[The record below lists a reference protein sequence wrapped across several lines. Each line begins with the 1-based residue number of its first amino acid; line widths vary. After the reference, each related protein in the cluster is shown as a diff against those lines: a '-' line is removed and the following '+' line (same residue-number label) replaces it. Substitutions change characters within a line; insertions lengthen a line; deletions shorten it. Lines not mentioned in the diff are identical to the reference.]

1 MSLADKRGFTILEA
15 VVALAIVGVAGVAA
29 LEAAGTEFRAAARAQ
44 AAYVGAALAADRL
57 AAVTLARADELVP
70 LADSL
75 ARGAFPPPFAE
86 YTWAASVRAA
96 LGEPALY
103 EVAIAVRG
111 HDLDYTVATR
121 HYRPA
126 IALP

>member
-1 MSLADKRGFTILEA
+1 MLEA

-29 LEAAGTEFRAAARAQ
+29 LEAAGSEFRAAARAQ

-57 AAVTLARADELVP
+57 AALTLARADELTS

-75 ARGAFPPPFAE
+75 ARGTFPPPFAA
-86 YTWAASVRAA
+86 YTWTASVRAA
-96 LGEPALY
+96 FGEPDLY

-111 HDLDYTVATR
+111 TDLDYAVATR
-121 HYRPA
+121 LYRPA
-126 IALP
+126 PRMPLP